1 MEQLTEALDPMPDTS
16 GLSAPAT
23 APSPSPNTK
32 SEAFDLWIEAG
43 RSEKHYWR
51 DLWRYRELFY
61 ILAWRDVAVRYKQ
74 TVAGAAWALIQPL
87 MSMLV
92 MTVIFG
98 KIAGLPSEGNAPYAI
113 MVFAAMLPWQFFSN
127 ALSSSSQSVV
137 SNASLISKIYFPRL
151 IIPTSSV
158 VVSLID
164 FVISCSILVG
174 LMAWYRFAPSW
185 RLLTLPFFVVLAI
198 IAALG
203 PGLII
208 TSLTVRYRDFRIITP
223 FIVQFGMYVS
233 PVAYSSTVVRAKLGE
248 SLFLLYSLNPMVGVI
263 DGFRWAVLGG
273 ASRLH
278 QPGFTL
284 SVMLG
289 VVLLVIGIW
298 YFRKTERVF
307 ADVI

>member
-1 MEQLTEALDPMPDTS
+1 MRPHTETLDPIAAPIDTDSPKIPD
-16 GLSAPAT
+16 
-23 APSPSPNTK
+23 PSPAAP

-43 RSEKHYWR
+43 HTEKHYWA

-74 TVAGAAWALIQPL
+74 TVAGASWALIQPFL
-87 MSMLV
+87 SMV
-92 MTVIFG
+92 IMTVIFG
-98 KIAGLPSEGNAPYAI
+98 KVAGLPSEGTAPYAI
-113 MVFAAMLPWQFFSN
+113 MVFAAMLPWQFFAT

-137 SNASLISKIYFPRL
+137 NNAGLISKVYFPRL

-164 FVISCSILVG
+164 FCVSCSILAA
-174 LMAWYRFAPSW
+174 LMVWYQFVPSW
-185 RLLTLPFFVVLAI
+185 RLLTLPIFVLLAI

-208 TSLTVRYRDFRIITP
+208 TAMTVRYRDFRIVIP
-223 FIVQFGMYVS
+223 FVVQFGMYVS
-233 PVAYSSTVVRAKLGE
+233 PVAYSSSVLRAKLGE
-248 SLFLLYSLNPMVGVI
+248 GLFLIYSLNPMVGVI

-273 ASRLH
+273 ASQLH
-278 QPGFTL
+278 STGFTL
-284 SVMLG
+284 SVVLS
-289 VVLLVIGIW
+289 VVLLVVGIW